1 MISQNISSEHKLV
14 NFNVPKYLIKNFD
27 NLVRFK
33 RVSRTSM
40 LVHLMEHYIRSE
52 KKRIEEDGNLNSL
65 IDDIEK
71 KNRKTIKQ
79 EMVGL
84 HREIEKEYE
93 PPVPPNV
100 SSSLNWGL
108 DEDKEVPNSDLDY
121 TKDDWKDPSGLG
133 RLFGLK

>member
-1 MISQNISSEHKLV
+1 
-14 NFNVPKYLIKNFD
+14 
-27 NLVRFK
+27 
-33 RVSRTSM
+33 M
-40 LVHLMEHYIRSE
+40 LVHLMEHYIRTE
-52 KKRIEEDGNLNSL
+52 KKRIEEDRNLNFL
-65 IDDIEK
+65 INDIEQR
-71 KNRKTIKQ
+71 NRKSVKD

-133 RLFGLK
+133 RLFGLKRSTETNLQDHYEI

>member
-1 MISQNISSEHKLV
+1 MEMTSQNISSEHKLI

-52 KKRIEEDGNLNSL
+52 KKRIEEDGDLNSL
-65 IDDIEK
+65 INNIELR
-71 KNRKTIKQ
+71 NRKTIKE

-84 HREIEKEYE
+84 HREIEEEFE
-93 PPVPPNV
+93 PPVPPT
-100 SSSLNWGL
+100 LP
-108 DEDKEVPNSDLDY
+108 DEPDHS
-121 TKDDWKDPSGLG
+121 KDDWNDPSGVG
-133 RLFGLK
+133 RLWSIR